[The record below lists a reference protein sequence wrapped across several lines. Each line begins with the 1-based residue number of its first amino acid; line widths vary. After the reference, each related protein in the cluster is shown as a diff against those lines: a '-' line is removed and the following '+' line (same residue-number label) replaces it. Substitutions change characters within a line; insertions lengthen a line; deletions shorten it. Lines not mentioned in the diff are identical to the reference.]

1 VNALLQQTIRK
12 SAVLQET
19 PVRRKITAE
28 KGLGTSGSNDS
39 STATLTASV
48 VTVAK
53 YPGPGLVST
62 VTSLNGC
69 GTTYSFTTTTAES
82 LNPAAASNRNSK
94 YSPVPNSEAYQCD
107 PLQQSSTEIIL

>member
-1 VNALLQQTIRK
+1 MK

-19 PVRRKITAE
+19 PVRRKPTA
-28 KGLGTSGSNDS
+28 KQGQGTAGSNDS

-53 YPGPGLVST
+53 FPGPGLVST

-69 GTTYSFTTTTAES
+69 GTTYSYTTTTAAS
-82 LNPAAASNRNSK
+82 QNPAAPSKRNTK
-94 YSPVPNSEAYQCD
+94 YSPVPNSEVYQCD